1 MDRMNPLDA
10 SFLYLENGVTHMH
23 VGSCAIFEGPTPPY
37 DELLRAFGAKL
48 PLVPRYRQRVRF
60 VPFDLGRPVWVDD
73 PHFNLEYHVRHSAL
87 PRPGTGAELERLMG
101 RVMSQE
107 LDRNRPLW
115 EAWVVEGLEGGKW
128 ALISKVHHC
137 MIDGVSGVDL
147 VMVMLDQTRE
157 PTPPAMDDWDPEPE
171 PSSLRLAADAV
182 SSLLTSPREQAR
194 AVRSVLRQ
202 PREALRRA
210 RVLTTGL
217 HNFGT
222 ALRPTPP
229 TTVDGSIGPHRRWTS
244 ARTTL
249 DDVRAVRQA
258 FGGTVNDV
266 VLTAIASGLRDLI
279 LSRDEDPS
287 EVTLRSLVPVSM
299 RSADAHGVYD
309 NRVSAI
315 FFDLPV
321 DIADPIERLAAVRA
335 EMARLK
341 ESHEPEAGEVLTS
354 LAGAFPAVTAQA
366 TRLAVRLMTRMPQR
380 SMNTVTTNV
389 PGPPMALYAGGREM
403 LEYLPFV
410 PLGPGVRVGV
420 AILSYHGGISFGVTG
435 DFDTVPDV
443 QVVARGIERAMV
455 ELVRLADGEPDETI
469 DLTATRSTE
478 GVA

>member
-1 MDRMNPLDA
+1 MDRMNQLDA
-10 SFLYLENGVTHMH
+10 SFLYLENGINHMH
-23 VGSCAIFEGPTPPY
+23 VGSCAIFEGPAPDF
-37 DELLRAFGAKL
+37 DELLAAFRGRL

-87 PRPGTGAELERLMG
+87 PPPGSTAELERLMG

-107 LDRNRPLW
+107 LDRQRPLW
-115 EAWVVEGLEGGKW
+115 EAWVVEGLEDGKW

-147 VMVMLDQTRE
+147 VMVMLDQTRV
-157 PTPPAMDDWDPEPE
+157 PTPPVIDDWDPEPE
-171 PSSLRLAADAV
+171 PSSLRLATDAV
-182 SSLLTSPREQAR
+182 TTLLTSPREQAR
-194 AVRSVLRQ
+194 AVRSMLRR
-202 PREALRRA
+202 PREAWDRT
-210 RVLTTGL
+210 RVLATGL
-217 HNFGT
+217 RSFGS

-229 TTVDGSIGPHRRWTS
+229 TTIDGSIGPHRRWTS

-249 DDVRAVRQA
+249 DAVRTVRLA

-266 VLTAIASGLRDLI
+266 VLTAITGGFRDLI
-279 LSRDEDPS
+279 LSREEDPS
-287 EVTLRSLVPVSM
+287 ELTLRTLVPVST
-299 RSADAHGVYD
+299 RAADAHGVYD

-315 FFDLPV
+315 FLDLP
-321 DIADPIERLAAVRA
+321 IEITDPVERLAAVRA

-341 ESHEPEAGEVLTS
+341 ASHEPEAGEALTS
-354 LAGAFPAVTAQA
+354 LAGAFPTATAQA
-366 TRLAVRLMTRMPQR
+366 TRLAVRLMNHRPQR

-403 LEYLPFV
+403 LEYQPFV

-420 AILSYHGGISFGVTG
+420 AILSYHGTISFGVTG

-443 QVVARGIERAMV
+443 HVVALGIEQAMA
-455 ELVRLADGEPDETI
+455 ELVRLAGGEADDKI
-469 DLTATRSTE
+469 DLTESLE
-478 GVA
+478 GVL